1 MHYSQVPLIESLV
14 SVKAIEAAHVYN
26 RDSIPE
32 YMPKK
37 QKENPFIEAL
47 VRIKPQKAG
56 QMIKSE
62 PTLENIY
69 LELFKT
75 LNNMMY

>member
-1 MHYSQVPLIESLV
+1 
-14 SVKAIEAAHVYN
+14 
-26 RDSIPE
+26 
-32 YMPKK
+32 MPKK